1 MLTCSRFETCV
12 DLHRCQGKLQKMVS
26 PALFEPCIDSHGC
39 QGIDF
44 LLNCLS
50 AFETRLDLHGCHGQ
64 QVINSLSESLRPVL
78 IYAEL
83 IIDR

>member
-1 MLTCSRFETCV
+1 MLIHMGFKGYSV
-12 DLHRCQGKLQKMVS
+12 LHIKTESLS
-26 PALFEPCIDSHGC
+26 PVLIHMGC
-39 QGIDF
+39 QEIDF